1 MGKSILF
8 IVLGMFLMY
17 IILKIMSS
25 KTVESGET
33 SAALKDLAKTGE
45 ALNLIRTNEFREV
58 VKTPEFKRFISSL
71 AKDQVKA
78 LSTSLVSYEPKL

>member
-33 SAALKDLAKTGE
+33 SAALKDLAQTGE

-71 AKDQVKA
+71 AKDQINTLA
-78 LSTSLVSYEPKL
+78 TSLVSYESKL